1 MAIVTSGEW
10 VAYHT
15 RKKSFVCGV
24 ECGTGK
30 LILTNEPGEV
40 RYFKTKEYAEMAME
54 LAKCG
59 KCYKA
64 VRVKLVI
71 KEDNEK

>member
-1 MAIVTSGEW
+1 MAILAHGEW
-10 VAYHT
+10 AVYHT
-15 RKKSFVCGV
+15 RKKLFVCGM
-24 ECGTGK
+24 ECGTDK
-30 LILTNEPGEV
+30 LILTTEPGEV

-64 VRVKLVI
+64 VRVKLTI
-71 KEDNEK
+71 KEDKGK